1 MQLINELN
9 IDNERRRVAEYCRQD
24 KKRNKGVARRIN
36 KNPVVEELIKS
47 AEQLPKPKML
57 SLNKKKPARPSVLA
71 PVLRERGLLP
81 DAYLEMN
88 PLKVVK
94 LLHNVRNLLTL
105 QKQMGEDVIPRV
117 SFFRQDDVFN
127 LCYDRHWSTVPMLL
141 HDLKLTRLLTLMY
154 RARASLKTIH
164 QKGYFQGGT
173 QPELSCCA
181 RTRSWECSLLTGASA
196 RKFSEHHKRGK
207 FPRRFYQDSLYSG
220 TPKSFKVDLP
230 TEELFIKE
238 DQAAWLTHA

>member
-1 MQLINELN
+1 
-9 IDNERRRVAEYCRQD
+9 
-24 KKRNKGVARRIN
+24 
-36 KNPVVEELIKS
+36 
-47 AEQLPKPKML
+47 
-57 SLNKKKPARPSVLA
+57 
-71 PVLRERGLLP
+71 
-81 DAYLEMN
+81 
-88 PLKVVK
+88 
-94 LLHNVRNLLTL
+94 
-105 QKQMGEDVIPRV
+105 MGENVIPRV

-238 DQAAWLTHA
+238 DQAAWLTHAWTCSLTPIRRPPTTVHSRRPKHSIQKTHSMTSGTEPRHYSENKVSARSRKWRGTSRRS